1 MIRLTNHNRTSS
13 FFVIYHN
20 EDSIYIQYCRASTV
34 LSVNVLKAQLSLF
47 NTALLPLLLAAVAD
61 MPILETGMHSGEEGL
76 QASKPKL

>member
-1 MIRLTNHNRTSS
+1 
-13 FFVIYHN
+13 
-20 EDSIYIQYCRASTV
+20 
-34 LSVNVLKAQLSLF
+34 VNVLKAQLSLF